1 MGPILFVDG
10 MNNFIRCFVVNQTM
24 NSHGELYGG
33 ATGFLVALKNMVE
46 NLKPSLVLIAWEQGG
61 GCPRRKAIY
70 PEYKANRAKQ
80 VIKNLTNDRDLVLAD
95 QENKVKQITF
105 LTSVLKTLPV
115 IQLYVN
121 DVEGDDIIGY
131 LIRNTFRQDQRN
143 KIIASSDKDFY
154 QFLDDKKVS
163 VFNPM
168 TKHFVKQEDVITK
181 YKIHPSNFVLAR
193 TIEGDASDN
202 IAGVPGIGLKT
213 VAKRFPEL
221 LEERVESFLPAD
233 LLRLSN
239 EKIELYNKDKKGVPV
254 CYQAIVDNMDVI
266 KRNWKLMYIDSATIP
281 YQSQQKINETYES
294 NKNGL
299 KIQQMEY
306 LKNFSRHKIPIS
318 ESFVQLTTPF
328 KPLVV

>member
-1 MGPILFVDG
+1 

-80 VIKNLTNDRDLVLAD
+80 AIKNLTNDRDLVLAD

-105 LTSVLKTLPV
+105 LTSVLRTLPV

-121 DVEGDDIIGY
+121 DVEGDDIIGF
-131 LIRNTFRQDQRN
+131 LIRNTFKQDPRN

-154 QFLDDKKVS
+154 QFLDDKKVC

-168 TKHFVKQEDVITK
+168 TKHFIKQEDVISK
-181 YKIHPSNFVLAR
+181 YNIHPSNFVLAR
-193 TIEGDASDN
+193 AIEGDASDN

-221 LEERVESFLPAD
+221 LEERIESFLPAD

-239 EKIELYNKDKKGVPV
+239 EKIELWNKDKKHGKLPV

-281 YQSQQKINETYES
+281 YQSQQKLIETYET
-294 NKNGL
+294 NKNSL

-306 LKNFSRHKIPIS
+306 LKNFSRHKIAIS

-328 KPLVV
+328 KSLVV